1 VFLRVRF
8 EIKRIPFFG
17 LASIARRSL
26 GFKLAALMLS
36 HTVTKASG
44 RLMIDYIVNSDV
56 QGFWLFF
63 LIIATAWLWE
73 DASVIGG
80 ALLAS
85 DGAIAIP
92 LAVLAVFVGICS
104 GDLGLYY
111 LGRLSHRW
119 RALRGRLLLNDKFR
133 SLRKLFRRKTVVNI
147 LIVRF
152 IPGLR
157 AIGFT
162 MCGFWHIPLARFL
175 FAMSLA
181 GALWIAVV
189 FSLIY
194 RLGASEFLQNSQWKW
209 SLMLVA
215 LVLLVFNN
223 LYFRYRF
230 GRKTKN

>member
-1 VFLRVRF
+1 
-8 EIKRIPFFG
+8 
-17 LASIARRSL
+17 
-26 GFKLAALMLS
+26 MLS

-63 LIIATAWLWE
+63 LIIATAWL
-73 DASVIGG
+73 
-80 ALLAS
+80 
-85 DGAIAIP
+85 
-92 LAVLAVFVGICS
+92 LAVFVGICS